1 MDLLDPQIRILSA
14 LRDIEPYVDDVCS
27 AADEEPN
34 ALGFLPQAAYAEAAE
49 QERLLI
55 AVLDRRGTKEYAGH
69 LLFGFV
75 FPNARISQTYVRPEF
90 RRSGIGRKLV
100 EALVSRAEKA
110 HFLSIKASVA
120 NDLEANRFWERL
132 GFQFVRRRP
141 GKGKSSRTINIRIR
155 ELATPSLLDLMKV
168 PSETQPPDLTFTGPL
183 SGPSPVYAI
192 DLNVLFDVTK
202 RRPRATEVGR
212 VIRASFSNLVRLAV
226 TEEFIRELERTSQP
240 APTDP
245 ILELAAN
252 LPILSAPP
260 AAQLQ
265 NMVASLAPLV
275 FPDRHRL
282 GILSGRD
289 RSDLAH
295 LATAIHNRV
304 AGFITSEKAILRS
317 RSKLRTDFGIEVVSV
332 TEFVGM
338 VEGSLEGET
347 TELQVASCGASIST
361 RDLRQDEDPDVLSL
375 FRTIQPPDEL
385 ASEALKVEL
394 GILKRRVLVFC
405 DSHAVA
411 LGCWEVPTTVR
422 PQVQAALFADEDHG
436 AVEQAVDFLLDS
448 MSRESLY
455 RTPVLIGLRLPVGHV
470 ATERIALTHGFR
482 ARKDSSHRSNEF
494 RKLCIGTPVDRFSW
508 DTFADQVRR
517 VSGLGFPE
525 AMPDYLSN
533 DQAVCVRNSMG
544 AALAI
549 PLNILETLFS
559 PVLFLLRG
567 RPGAIVPIRRRY
579 VDDLLGGCP
588 QLSFLHPPEARL
600 LHERVYFSSPRN
612 ADTLSE
618 GTPILFYESG
628 HDGGRASVIAAAR
641 AVRSERVSK
650 NAITARHTRK
660 GVFEQKN
667 LQQLTKTP
675 TLAATTFDNVL
686 QFANPVPLSRL
697 RQIGCSNLIT
707 ARQIS
712 HEKLSLIIQEGISQ

>member
-1 MDLLDPQIRILSA
+1 M
-14 LRDIEPYVDDVCS
+14 EPYVDNVCS

-55 AVLDRRGTKEYAGH
+55 AVLDRQGTKEYAGH

-75 FPNARISQTYVRPEF
+75 FPNARISQTFVRPEF

-100 EALVSRAEKA
+100 EALVGRAEKA

-132 GFQFVRRRP
+132 GFQLVRRRP
-141 GKGKSSRTINIRIR
+141 GKGKTGRTINIRIR
-155 ELATPSLLDLMKV
+155 ELATPSLLDLMRV
-168 PSETQPPDLTFTGPL
+168 PSETQPPDLTFTDPL

-202 RRPRATEVGR
+202 KRPRAIEAGR

-260 AAQLQ
+260 TAQLQ

-282 GILSGRD
+282 GVLSD
-289 RSDLAH
+289 QDQSDLAH
-295 LATAIHNRV
+295 LATAIHNKV

-317 RSKLRTDFGIEVVSV
+317 RSKLRTDFGIDVVSV

-338 VEGSLEGET
+338 VEGSLEGEPP
-347 TELQVASCGASIST
+347 ELQVASCGASIST
-361 RDLRQDEDPDVLSL
+361 REVQQDEDPDVRAL
-375 FRTIQPPDEL
+375 FHTIQPPEEL
-385 ASEALKVEL
+385 ASEALKAEL

-405 DSHAVA
+405 DSQAVA

-436 AVEQAVDFLLDS
+436 AVEQAIDFLLDS
-448 MSRESLY
+448 MSRESLHG
-455 RTPVLIGLRLPVGHV
+455 TPVLISLTLPVGHV
-470 ATERIALTHGFR
+470 ATARIALAHGFR

-494 RKLCIGTPVDRFSW
+494 RKLCIGRPVHRFGW
-508 DTFADQVRR
+508 DTFADQIRK

-525 AMPDYLSN
+525 VMPDYVSN
-533 DQAVCVRNSMG
+533 DQVVRVRNSMG
-544 AALAI
+544 ATLTI
-549 PLNILETLFS
+549 PLNMLETLFS

-588 QLSFLHPPEARL
+588 QLSFLRPPEARL

-618 GTPILFYESG
+618 GTAILFYESG

-650 NAITARHTRK
+650 NAITPRHTRR

-686 QFANPVPLSRL
+686 PFTNPVPLHRL
-697 RQIGCSNLIT
+697 RQFGCSNFIT

-712 HEKLSLIIQEGISQ
+712 HEKLSLIIKEGISQ